1 MSQPITISNAQVIL
15 FVNAGPYGRVTAI
28 DWDVATPIEE
38 LRGVDCPQPYELA
51 NSNTSVGGTLY
62 VLRTLNDGGAE
73 GAGMTAPL
81 IDVGKTRYVSLVL
94 LERRSKRVLFQSQ
107 RVAISGQS
115 WSVPERG
122 IVKGTVTFLSIDAGN
137 ELSR

>member
-1 MSQPITISNAQVIL
+1 MSQSITISNAQVIL
-15 FVNAGPYGRVTAI
+15 LVNAVPYGRVAGI
-28 DWDVATPIEE
+28 DWDISTPIEE
-38 LRGVDCPQPYELA
+38 LRGVDSPQPYELA
-51 NSNTSVGGTLY
+51 NSTTSVGGTLY

-73 GAGMTAPL
+73 GAGLTAPL

-94 LERRSKRVLFQSQ
+94 LERRSSRVLFEST

-122 IVKGTVTFLSIDAGN
+122 IVKGTITFLSIDAKN
-137 ELSR
+137 ETTA